1 MHILKQSRDNKH
13 MDKKV
18 IIFSAPSGSGKS
30 TVVNHLLTKFDNL
43 EFSISAT
50 SRAPRGKE
58 QDGREYYF
66 FSEEEFRRRIAAD
79 EFVEYEEVYPGSF
92 YGTLKSE
99 MERIWA
105 NGNIILFD
113 VDVKGGINLKKLLGD
128 QALSVFIKAPS
139 LRELR
144 RRLELRGTDSPEA
157 IESRV
162 AKAKIE
168 VRYASRFDVVLV
180 NDDLETCLRE
190 AEEYVAEFIAR
201 PKKRVAL
208 FFGSFNPMH
217 RGHLEILRYLKEQTD
232 ADEVRVV
239 VSPQNPMKQKNFSK
253 HKRLRDVKAAIARS
267 GLDVKV
273 SDVEYHLQ
281 EPLYTINTLRYLRE
295 KEPVCHHILV
305 IGADNLTILSNWYRY
320 QELIDEF
327 EIWVYPRR
335 GVDAQTLCEE
345 HNSRSAIRGIRLLEG
360 KLHNISSTEIRE
372 AESSGKDMSAW
383 KA

>member
-1 MHILKQSRDNKH
+1 MRMN
-13 MDKKV
+13 KKV

-50 SRAPRGKE
+50 SRAPRGQE
-58 QDGREYYF
+58 QNGREYYF
-66 FSEEEFRRRIAAD
+66 LSEEEFRRRISAD

-99 MERIWA
+99 MERIWS

-139 LRELR
+139 IKELR
-144 RRLELRGTDSPEA
+144 RRLQLRGTDSPEA
-157 IESRV
+157 IEERV
-162 AKAKIE
+162 VKARSE
-168 VRYASRFDVVLV
+168 VRYASGFDVVLV
-180 NDDLETCLRE
+180 NDDLNTCLRE
-190 AEEYVAEFIAR
+190 AEETVKEFIER
-201 PKKRVAL
+201 PQKKVAL
-208 FFGSFNPMH
+208 FFGTFNPMH
-217 RGHLEILRYLKEQTD
+217 TGHLEILRYLKEHTE

-239 VSPQNPMKQKNFSK
+239 VSPQNPMKRKNCSK
-253 HKRLRDVKAAIARS
+253 SARLKNVKAAIARS

-295 KEPVCHHILV
+295 KEPACRHIMV
-305 IGADNLTILSNWYRY
+305 IGADNLSILSRWYRY

-327 EIWVYPRR
+327 EIWVYPRN
-335 GVDAQTLCEE
+335 GVDAHILCEE
-345 HNSRSAIRGIRLLEG
+345 HNSRSAIKGIRLLEG
-360 KLHNISSTEIRE
+360 RLHNISSTEIRN
-372 AESSGKDMSAW
+372 AEKLGKDMSAW